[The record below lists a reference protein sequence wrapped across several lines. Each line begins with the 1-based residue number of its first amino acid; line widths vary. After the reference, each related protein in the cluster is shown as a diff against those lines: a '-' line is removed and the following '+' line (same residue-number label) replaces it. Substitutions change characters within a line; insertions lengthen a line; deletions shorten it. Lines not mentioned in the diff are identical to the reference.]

1 MTLTAS
7 EFRRDVYRILDQVIE
22 TGVPE
27 EIERKGVLLK
37 IVAVDRPAR
46 LARLKPH
53 AYMLVDSEELVHND
67 WSGEWKP

>member
-7 EFRRDVYRILDQVIE
+7 KLRQDVYRILDQVID
-22 TGVPE
+22 TGVPV

-37 IVAVDRPAR
+37 IVAVDKPAR
-46 LARLKPH
+46 LARLKQH